1 LARRHLL
8 TALSIGAAALASKA
22 AQAQL
27 LPLTWEQHQDLIWG
41 LPANE
46 IDHYQVFYRTPYPQ
60 SLFNQTID
68 ALGPPPRDILQ
79 QLNANPAQTGSPLG
93 IPAGYYTTYFPGY
106 YGLGSGG
113 ASRWAQHQEL
123 IWGLPANEIDHYQ
136 VFYRTPY
143 PQSLFNQTIDALG
156 PPPRDIL
163 QQLNG
168 NPAQAGSPLVV
179 PAGDYTTYFPGFWP
193 SGSQGASGSCFLRG
207 TQIAT
212 PSGERRIEE
221 LAIGDPVIT
230 SGGVAYKIQW
240 IGRRLCAPTKANLP
254 VRFAGGSLA
263 PNLPHA
269 DLRVSQEHA
278 LLIDGLLIRAIEL
291 VNGMSITIDPCE
303 SLPEIEY
310 LHIKLANPDD
320 LIFAE
325 GVGSETLMFND
336 RIELRGFDNG
346 EEYRRLYGLPEIG
359 RRGDVVAF
367 YRAATE

>member
-1 LARRHLL
+1 MSERRRLARRHLL

-79 QLNANPAQTGSPLG
+79 QLNANPAQTGSPL
-93 IPAGYYTTYFPGY
+93 
-106 YGLGSGG
+106 
-113 ASRWAQHQEL
+113 
-123 IWGLPANEIDHYQ
+123 
-136 VFYRTPY
+136 
-143 PQSLFNQTIDALG
+143 
-156 PPPRDIL
+156 
-163 QQLNG
+163 
-168 NPAQAGSPLVV
+168 VV

-240 IGRRLCAPTKANLP
+240 IVAVCARRQKQIC
-254 VRFAGGSLA
+254 
-263 PNLPHA
+263 
-269 DLRVSQEHA
+269 
-278 LLIDGLLIRAIEL
+278 
-291 VNGMSITIDPCE
+291 PCV
-303 SLPEIEY
+303 LPED
-310 LHIKLANPDD
+310 HWRPTCRM
-320 LIFAE
+320 LIC
-325 GVGSETLMFND
+325 GC
-336 RIELRGFDNG
+336 
-346 EEYRRLYGLPEIG
+346 RRSTRCLSMGC
-359 RRGDVVAF
+359 
-367 YRAATE
+367 